1 MKMSY
6 RDRVILLVVIVV
18 ALVLCGI
25 FLIVKPTTTKITQN
39 KASLATAQAEVDRIN
54 GIIEQVPILGDT
66 IESEYQESKTYAES
80 FAEGRDTYEADQFI
94 QEYLNNNNIEV
105 TSFTVNQP
113 GTETIDF
120 YSYAPNVITYPL
132 LEAADLN
139 GDIAAATAEKLKTS
153 TVFAD
158 LESQTVESYSVDIQF
173 NGKKEDILALLDNV
187 KDIDENVLVTNVS
200 IADYTFNADGNDS
213 SEKGYSTGSMN
224 VTFYVLEPLAEPV
237 LG

>member
-6 RDRVILLVVIVV
+6 RDRVILLVVIII

-25 FLIVKPTTTKITQN
+25 FLIVKPTTTKISTN

-54 GIIEQVPILGDT
+54 GIIEQIPVLGET
-66 IESEYQESKTYAES
+66 IESEYNESKSYAEN
-80 FAEGRDTYEADQFI
+80 FAEGRDPYEADQFI
-94 QEYLNNNNIEV
+94 QEYLNSNSIEV
-105 TSFTVNQP
+105 SSFSVNEP
-113 GTETIDF
+113 TTEEISF
-120 YSYAPNVITYPL
+120 YSYSPNVITYPL

-139 GDIAAATAEKLKTS
+139 GDIAAETAEKLKTS

-173 NGKKEDILALLDNV
+173 KGKKENILALLDSV
-187 KDIDENVLVTNVS
+187 KDIDENILINSVS
-200 IADYTFNADGNDS
+200 IADYTFNADATDS